1 MVQNAERER
10 MKISIDEMK
19 ELLAEQINLV
29 EKHDENLI
37 QRIVEKITVYDEH
50 LAVESK
56 SRIIVDIR
64 R

>member
-1 MVQNAERER
+1 